1 MGSKKTNS
9 QLAEELEGLSSK
21 VTLINPLVEIIR
33 DKKYDIPDLLSSA
46 ASSNELLV
54 KLSKNLEIN
63 TNTLTSFRTEFQT
76 HKLEFQE
83 FRGNISK
90 DLETIKSQAN
100 SNEAKALEN
109 LNRITTLEGQVTN
122 LTNLHNT
129 LSADFEAFK
138 LTNANFVNIKVPN
151 LEAQLKSQ
159 SEQFVAY
166 KAKNVDNIK
175 SAVSTHMDKK
185 SLPFAL
191 KARIDQNDK
200 MVTIRGIKRDTF
212 SADAHNIEIVTRFMS
227 NMLGMNN
234 REIDKH
240 HPIQVTFNNRG
251 NTDETPFLVVTF
263 SSRETRNFV
272 LSRSRNIPDKDIFM
286 FASLPLEYRKIHQ
299 DFRARMADIRAQ
311 FRANGENLNTRFDF
325 DDAGAYTCS
334 YRVQSSTGSFD
345 WNVLDSYT
353 PPAII
358 NTSRSKESLKPT
370 PEPKDLKRKL
380 IKIMSKESNVNIS
393 DLESAVKDALT
404 TFVYDKEVN
413 TSGRK
418 AYIVIQDDHM
428 NEALTLAK
436 AKLTN
441 HEIIPI

>member
-21 VTLINPLVEIIR
+21 VTLIYPLVKIIS

-83 FRGNISK
+83 FRGNISW

-159 SEQFVAY
+159 SEHFEAY

-185 SLPFAL
+185 SLPHQEKLGTLSFL
-191 KARIDQNDK
+191 
-200 MVTIRGIKRDTF
+200 GPGTF
-212 SADAHNIEIVTRFMS
+212 LT
-227 NMLGMNN
+227 
-234 REIDKH
+234 K
-240 HPIQVTFNNRG
+240 
-251 NTDETPFLVVTF
+251 
-263 SSRETRNFV
+263 
-272 LSRSRNIPDKDIFM
+272 
-286 FASLPLEYRKIHQ
+286 
-299 DFRARMADIRAQ
+299 
-311 FRANGENLNTRFDF
+311 
-325 DDAGAYTCS
+325 
-334 YRVQSSTGSFD
+334 
-345 WNVLDSYT
+345 
-353 PPAII
+353 
-358 NTSRSKESLKPT
+358 TS
-370 PEPKDLKRKL
+370 
-380 IKIMSKESNVNIS
+380 
-393 DLESAVKDALT
+393 
-404 TFVYDKEVN
+404 
-413 TSGRK
+413 
-418 AYIVIQDDHM
+418 
-428 NEALTLAK
+428 
-436 AKLTN
+436 
-441 HEIIPI
+441 